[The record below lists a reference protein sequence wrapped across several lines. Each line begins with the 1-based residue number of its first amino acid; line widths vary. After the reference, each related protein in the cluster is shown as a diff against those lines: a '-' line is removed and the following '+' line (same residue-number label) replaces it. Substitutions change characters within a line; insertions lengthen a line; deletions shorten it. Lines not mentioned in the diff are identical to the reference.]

1 MLVVKIA
8 IFCKPKRD
16 CTASLTNYSRNF
28 NHVYSFIRFVVNI
41 QLQLIIFVLENNFN
55 IYLIKNL
62 EFLQLFYYVVLNKL
76 KFSSFFF
83 FFSFNS

>member
-28 NHVYSFIRFVVNI
+28 NHVYAFIRFVVNI
-41 QLQLIIFVLENNFN
+41 QLAVDYFC
-55 IYLIKNL
+55 
-62 EFLQLFYYVVLNKL
+62 
-76 KFSSFFF
+76 S
-83 FFSFNS
+83 